1 MNKEFEKGVFKIM
14 KKLIIN
20 ADDFGYCKGVN
31 YGIVEACK
39 EGILTSTTMMANM
52 PGFVH
57 AIGLHEQNPSLGIGV
72 HLVLT
77 TGRPVLRNLKT
88 ITDAEGNFRKQAY
101 YKGAFIVD
109 ELEIYNEWKA
119 QIEKILEAGIIPTHL
134 DSHHHANVFGNFNTI
149 FLKLADEYNLPVR
162 NNFTNSDMKR
172 RTTDAFVYTMETVI
186 KTTKDLDNLFE
197 FNNSVEIMCH
207 PAFLDKFLLSNTSY
221 TYPRT
226 DELELLTHPKT
237 IELFKQH
244 PEIQLTTFNNI

>member
-1 MNKEFEKGVFKIM
+1 M

-39 EGILTSTTMMANM
+39 EGVLTSTTMMANM
-52 PGFVH
+52 PGFDH
-57 AIGLHEQNPSLGIGV
+57 AIGLHDQNPGLGIGI

-77 TGRPVLRNLKT
+77 TGRPVLNKLKT
-88 ITDAEGNFRKQAY
+88 ITDVEGKFRKQDY

-109 ELEIYNEWKA
+109 EQEVYNEWKA
-119 QIEKILEAGIIPTHL
+119 QIDKIMQAGIIPTHL
-134 DSHHHANVFGNFNTI
+134 DTHHHANLFGNFNSI

-162 NNFTNSDMKR
+162 NNFDNKDKNR
-172 RTTDAFVYTMETVI
+172 RTTDAFIYTMEKII
-186 KTTKDLDNLFE
+186 KNTEDLDSIFHSND
-197 FNNSVEIMCH
+197 SVEIMCH

-226 DELELLTHPKT
+226 DELELLTNPKT
-237 IELFKQH
+237 IELFKKH
-244 PEIQLTTFNNI
+244 SEIKLTTFNNI